1 MASRGK
7 KLRNRNVREG
17 RWYFVG
23 NWLPPGGHGTCW
35 HCESMIKI
43 ETVHSFTAT
52 EYDSYFPGAKLQDA
66 ILFCH

>member
-52 EYDSYFPGAKLQDA
+52 EYDSYS
-66 ILFCH
+66 